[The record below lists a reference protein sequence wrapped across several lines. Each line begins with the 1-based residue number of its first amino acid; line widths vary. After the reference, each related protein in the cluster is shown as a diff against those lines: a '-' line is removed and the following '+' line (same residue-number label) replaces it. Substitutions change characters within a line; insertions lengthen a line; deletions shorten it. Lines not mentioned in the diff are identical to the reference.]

1 MVFYWLESIK
11 GSSIKENTFSSYKSF
26 AIHHILPTLGH
37 ITITMDLYVDLFDDV
52 KSLEIAKIQGYLNVG
67 SLV

>member
-37 ITITMDLYVDLFDDV
+37 ITIQEIQQQWIYMLIYLTM
-52 KSLEIAKIQGYLNVG
+52 
-67 SLV
+67 